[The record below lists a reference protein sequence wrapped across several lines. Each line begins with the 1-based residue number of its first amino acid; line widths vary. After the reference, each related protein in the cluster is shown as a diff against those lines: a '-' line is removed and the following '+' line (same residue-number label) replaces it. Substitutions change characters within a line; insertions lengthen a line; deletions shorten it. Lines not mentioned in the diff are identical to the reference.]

1 MTHEQRLEDEYA
13 KVSVLQVEREA
24 GKRVIDSLHR
34 EAIMWMHRCHN
45 LPFGRRETR
54 GSRVRLPR
62 EEGARSRHQCL
73 FKENVGKTETCGL
86 RTLSVKGS
94 RVVYARGRY

>member
-1 MTHEQRLEDEYA
+1 MSKAEENIWAIIGQYKEKLSLAMTHEQRLEDEYA

-45 LPFGRRETR
+45 LPFSGRATR
-54 GSRVRLPR
+54 GSRVRLPW
-62 EEGARSRHQCL
+62 EENAWSHHQHL
-73 FKENVGKTETCGL
+73 F
-86 RTLSVKGS
+86 
-94 RVVYARGRY
+94 